1 MTPLERAVSR
11 SHAYSLLS
19 RIYLDGLTDDMY
31 AWVSTIPS
39 WEAACPKSFDVEQ
52 AAAQYQRLFGF
63 NVPPY
68 ASIFMEAEGH
78 LGGAV
83 TTYADR
89 KFREAGLE
97 IKASDV
103 MPDHAGLELAYLG
116 HLSMLEARCLEEGDQ
131 MRYEL
136 MQEEIGAFTSNHL
149 LHWLP
154 VFVQTLQAQ
163 GDPFF
168 AHVARTTWDLV
179 ADHTKDMK
187 LFFDKEEKQQSEN
200 GERARGE
207 RGNMMEIA
215 EQLVRPQRCGFYLSR
230 DQMSDLGRKLDVP
243 TGFIERKQ
251 MMINLLETAL
261 RFDALP
267 KLVNV
272 LGHHISYCRTFYN
285 DLFVEADAGFAAIL
299 KQLHDRLDHGQD
311 TLKVLEKRSRQPGA
325 IHE

>member
-19 RIYLDGLTDDMY
+19 RIYLDGLTDEMY
-31 AWVSTIPS
+31 AWVCMIPS
-39 WEAACPKSFDVEQ
+39 WEAACPKSFDEDQ

-68 ASIFMEAEGH
+68 ASIFMEADGH

-89 KFREAGLE
+89 AFREAGLE

-103 MPDHAGLELAYLG
+103 MPDHIGLELAYLG

-131 MRYEL
+131 RRYEL
-136 MQEEIGAFTSNHL
+136 MQEETGVFTSTHL

-154 VFVQTLQAQ
+154 VFIQTLQAQ

-168 AHVARTTWDLV
+168 THVAHTTWDLV
-179 ADHTKDMK
+179 SDHTKNIK
-187 LFFDKEEKQQSEN
+187 SALVKGEEQQSESGN
-200 GERARGE
+200 IARGE
-207 RGNMMEIA
+207 QGKMAEIA
-215 EQLVRPQRCGFYLSR
+215 EQLVRPLKCGFYLSR
-230 DQMSDLGRKLDVP
+230 DQMSDLGRKLNVP

-251 MMINLLETAL
+251 MMTNLLQTAL
-261 RFDALP
+261 RFDAVP
-267 KLVNV
+267 QLVN
-272 LGHHISYCRTFYN
+272 
-285 DLFVEADAGFAAIL
+285 IL
-299 KQLHDRLDHGQD
+299 KQHIEQCQSFYAELFTVSGVAYKQIQKQLNHRLNK
-311 TLKVLEKRSRQPGA
+311 TLDVLEELDKMSRKDDVVQL
-325 IHE
+325 